1 MSLAFVLKP
10 YANRRFDPRIVALV
24 AALAVG
30 LILALTGAPSRLHA
44 PDLSLITHSS
54 PAMRLHLTAALIAL
68 IMGARQLVAKKG
80 GLAHRLIGWSWS
92 LIMIAAAASSF
103 FIQSVFKG
111 HFSPIH
117 LLSIYVLVQLP
128 LAIQAARK
136 GDLVRHAAVMR
147 GMYWMGL
154 VTAGLFT
161 LVPGRLLHAVFFS

>member
-103 FIQSVFKG
+103 FI
-111 HFSPIH
+111 
-117 LLSIYVLVQLP
+117 LSIYVLVQLP

-136 GDLVRHAAVMR
+136 GDLVRHAAIMR